1 MHNESGKRRL
11 HPRMTDTDWLV
22 LRELRPAIEKL
33 ASQIVLHG
41 KRAVDVGCGSQPYRQ
56 LFESR
61 GAVYHGAD
69 FGAGDLA
76 IGEDGRVPLDDSSVD
91 LVLSF
96 QVLEHV
102 ADVTT
107 YLAEA
112 LRLLRSDGWLL
123 LSTHGTW
130 LYHPHPQDHRRWTRE
145 GLLAELARHG
155 FATTECIPI
164 LGPLAWT
171 TVLRLTCAYHALRR
185 VSLAGRMLAST
196 LAVLMNARGYLED
209 LITPEWV
216 RRDNACVYVTLSR
229 VVGRSPP

>member
-1 MHNESGKRRL
+1 MNLESGQRRL
-11 HPRMTDTDWLV
+11 HPRIIDSDWLV

-33 ASQIVLHG
+33 TSKVALKG
-41 KRAVDVGCGSQPYRQ
+41 KLALDLGCGSQPYRA

-61 GAVYHGAD
+61 GTFYRGAD
-69 FGAGDLA
+69 FEGAEVHIA
-76 IGEDGRVPLDDSSVD
+76 ADGRVALADSSVD
-91 LVLSF
+91 VVLSF

-107 YLAEA
+107 YLGEA
-112 LRLLRSDGWLL
+112 LRMLRGDGWLV

-130 LYHPHPQDHRRWTRE
+130 LYHPHPEDHRRWTRE

-155 FATTECIPI
+155 FETAECIPI

-171 TVLRLTCAYHALRR
+171 TLLRLTCGFQALRR
-185 VSLAGRMLAST
+185 VPIAGGVLASA
-196 LAVLMNARGYLED
+196 LAVLMNVRACLEE
-209 LITPEWV
+209 LITPDWV

-229 VVGRSPP
+229 VAGRSSP